1 MCWLKVGFIYCLFI
15 VRNCMTEP
23 ETVKPLGNWNSC
35 ELSHVGDSL
44 LQQLTSGEVRTQVV
58 LWHNVCNSVHLVM
71 KEMIT
76 AMSANMIN
84 IETFNR

>member
-1 MCWLKVGFIYCLFI
+1 
-15 VRNCMTEP
+15 MTEP